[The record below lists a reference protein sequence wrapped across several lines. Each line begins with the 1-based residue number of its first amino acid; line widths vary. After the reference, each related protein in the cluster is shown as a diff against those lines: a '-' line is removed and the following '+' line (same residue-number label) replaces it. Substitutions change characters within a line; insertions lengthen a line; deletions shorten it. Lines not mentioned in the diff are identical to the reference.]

1 MKKIEVLYSDT
12 QQLNLSDLMDLLG
25 VNKTDMARTAMYLG
39 LQQIQE
45 LASRSK
51 ESAQELVAV
60 TSFKAKK

>member
-1 MKKIEVLYSDT
+1 MKKIEVLYSDS
-12 QQLNLSDLMDLLG
+12 QQLKLSDLMCLLG
-25 VNKTDMARTAMYLG
+25 ANKTAMARAAMYLG

-45 LASRSK
+45 LAARDK